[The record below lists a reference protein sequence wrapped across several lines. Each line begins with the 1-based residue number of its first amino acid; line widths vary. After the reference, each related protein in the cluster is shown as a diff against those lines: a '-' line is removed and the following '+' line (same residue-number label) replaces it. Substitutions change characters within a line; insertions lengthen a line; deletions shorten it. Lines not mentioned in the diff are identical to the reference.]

1 MKLSEQYTEWI
12 LSHLESIFFIL
23 GSTIV
28 CVYFDKYN
36 KKRTKFL
43 CILNGMVAC
52 IIICLVYFICTK
64 AGLNYTK
71 YLISTLS
78 PFMVRPLI
86 SRLLSRGAPMWDN
99 IFELVDKKITKAL
112 KK

>member
-1 MKLSEQYTEWI
+1 MPEQYIEWI
-12 LSHLESIFFIL
+12 LSHLESIFFIA

-28 CVYFDKYN
+28 CVSLDKYN

-43 CILNGMVAC
+43 CILNGMVSC
-52 IIICLVYFICTK
+52 IIICLVYFISTK
-64 AGLNYTK
+64 AGLDYTK
-71 YLISTLS
+71 YVISTLS

-86 SRLLSRGAPMWDN
+86 SRLLIRGTPMWDN